1 MADVA
6 LPIFPQHPAPH
17 VRGKSATTRIIRVHC
32 KSRIAG
38 IAPPRIS
45 FDLPNQTT
53 LWDFITLGAFLAAS
67 TPLSVIIFTI
77 VAHVAHS
84 APISIIYPLG
94 ACSPKGSKIFHWENK
109 YFSEDGGLPD
119 S

>member
-1 MADVA
+1 LADVA
-6 LPIFPQHPAPH
+6 HPILAQHPAPQ

-38 IAPPRIS
+38 IAPPSIS
-45 FDLPNQTT
+45 LDLPNQIT
-53 LWDFITLGAFLAAS
+53 LWDFKTLGAFLAAS
-67 TPLSVIIFTI
+67 LPLSVIIFTI

-84 APISIIYPLG
+84 APISIFYPLG

-109 YFSEDGGLPD
+109 YVSEDLGLLD